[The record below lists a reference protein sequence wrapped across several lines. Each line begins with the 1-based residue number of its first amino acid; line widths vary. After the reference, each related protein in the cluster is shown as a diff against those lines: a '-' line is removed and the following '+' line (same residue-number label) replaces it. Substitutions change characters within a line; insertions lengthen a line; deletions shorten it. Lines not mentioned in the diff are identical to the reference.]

1 MQCTNVPAGTALFTK
16 IKPVSVTKGIG
27 VEDHDDE
34 GRCITAEFDN
44 FYLVN
49 TYIPNAG
56 LKLKEYGDYLIDHSR
71 LTRLLALPIVRSGTK
86 RF

>member
-1 MQCTNVPAGTALFTK
+1 MHEFDTRHCNWQFVAG
-16 IKPVSVTKGIG
+16 VD
-27 VEDHDDE
+27 EHDDE

-56 LKLKEYGDYLIDHSR
+56 LKLKEYALLFEVTSIVLTIALACLI
-71 LTRLLALPIVRSGTK
+71 ARSGTK
-86 RF
+86 RS